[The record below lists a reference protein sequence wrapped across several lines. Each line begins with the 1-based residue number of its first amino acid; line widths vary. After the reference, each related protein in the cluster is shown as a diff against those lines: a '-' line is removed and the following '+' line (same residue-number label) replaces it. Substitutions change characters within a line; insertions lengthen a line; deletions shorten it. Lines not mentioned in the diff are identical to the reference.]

1 MSTPSGTPAAAVLY
15 TLGPCLAATQLRE
28 YLQLRRVPY
37 EERDLR
43 ARPAWG
49 GELRQR
55 LGYVTAPVLL
65 VGEEAVFGFDVP
77 RLERLL
83 PARSR

>member
-1 MSTPSGTPAAAVLY
+1 MSTGSGDGSEVLLY

-28 YLQLRRVPY
+28 YLQLRRVAF
-37 EERDLR
+37 EERDIR

-49 GELRQR
+49 AELRRR
-55 LGYVTAPVLL
+55 LGYVTAPVLV
-65 VGEEAVFGFDVP
+65 VGEEVVFGFDAA

-83 PARSR
+83 ATR